1 MTDPKRSQLP
11 IMLSYNQT
19 PEAEPT
25 TTSSPVALNGVMKAP
40 ASVTYSTGNST
51 PTTITNSTF
60 NYCFL
65 ESQNWV
71 GVNAL
76 ESDCDSDPNTT
87 LCAESEPASRIVSG
101 KSHPIDL

>member
-19 PEAEPT
+19 PEAEPP
-25 TTSSPVALNGVMKAP
+25 TTSLPVAVTGVMTAT

-51 PTTITNSTF
+51 PTTVTNSTF

-76 ESDCDSDPNTT
+76 ESDCNSDPNTT
-87 LCAESEPASRIVSG
+87 LCTDSNPASRIVSG
-101 KSHPIDL
+101 NSHPVNL

>member
-25 TTSSPVALNGVMKAP
+25 TTSLPIAITGVTTVP

-51 PTTITNSTF
+51 PTTVTYSTF

-76 ESDCDSDPNTT
+76 ESDCNSDSNTT
-87 LCAESEPASRIVSG
+87 LCTDSDPASRIVSG
-101 KSHPIDL
+101 FSHPVDL